1 MPKTK
6 ADKLELAIESFVENV
21 YVKRTPKY
29 SWKTAMEDAGYA
41 DATVHSH
48 GKSTWA
54 RAEKGIRQAKE
65 KLDID
70 RKWDLLWIDQQ
81 YRDLHDEC
89 VINSDRTNAKGCLDS
104 MSRRLSGFTDNIN
117 TGKGDSKPSYSDKD
131 EKAIKDAAREL
142 NVKLSRT
149 GSED

>member
-6 ADKLELAIESFVENV
+6 VDKLELAVENFVENV

-41 DATVHSH
+41 DTTVHSH

-54 RAEKGIRQAKE
+54 RAEAGIRQAKE

-70 RKWDLLWIDQQ
+70 RKWDLGWIDQQ

-89 VINSDRTNAKGCLDS
+89 VINCDRTNAKGCLDS
-104 MSRRLSGFTDNIN
+104 MSRRLSGFSDNLN
-117 TGKGDSKPSYSDKD
+117 VGKDAETPAYSPKD
-131 EKAIKDAAREL
+131 DKAIEDAARAL
-142 NVKLSRT
+142 NITLSKT